1 MVQNTGNEFIE
12 NLALALI
19 YLSSWKEGE
28 AGTEVQRAWKGYDFN
43 ILDKLK
49 EKGFINFSNSAKSLY
64 VTVDGVKKAE
74 EAVEKFKTMTKT

>member
-1 MVQNTGNEFIE
+1 MEQNTGNEFME

-28 AGTEVQRAWKGYDFN
+28 AGTDERRAWKGYDFN

-49 EKGFINFSNSAKSLY
+49 EKGFVNFSNSAKSLY
-64 VTVDGVKKAE
+64 VTVDGVRKAE
-74 EAVEKFKTMTKT
+74 EAVEKFKTMIKT

>member
-1 MVQNTGNEFIE
+1 MEQNTGNEFIE

-19 YLSSWKEGE
+19 YLSSWEEE
-28 AGTEVQRAWKGYDFN
+28 AGTQVRRAWKGYDFN

-64 VTVDGVKKAE
+64 VTVDGVKKAG